1 MPDVDLS
8 TRPETQDARAP
19 PAGVGRGF
27 VQDAWYVA
35 ALSSELKAGALA
47 RYELLGEPVLL
58 GRDRTGAVFALRD
71 ICPHRAAPLSAGR
84 LVDDAAGAYPAI
96 ALDAA
101 KRPVDT
107 VTSNLGHLLG
117 TGLLTVALGL
127 LAFGY
132 AALHFL
138 IYLFDHGFSLAVM
151 FEDVLKR
158 PFVTVGFTALLLL
171 VPLALTSGKNA
182 VKRLG
187 FQKWTRLHQL
197 VYLSVALGALHYYW
211 GVKQDHTPPLI
222 YAGVIAALF
231 AVRFLKRR
239 PTKKQG
245 GPEKTS
251 PA

>member
-1 MPDVDLS
+1 MS
-8 TRPETQDARAP
+8 AGDARQTV
-19 PAGVGRGF
+19 PAVKAQAKGSYQPRRKAASLGWLVPAVTVGGLLPLA
-27 VQDAWYVA
+27 VLIWDAYT
-35 ALSSELKAGALA
+35 GAL
-47 RYELLGEPVLL
+47 
-58 GRDRTGAVFALRD
+58 GANP
-71 ICPHRAAPLSAGR
+71 IQRATLQ
-84 LVDDAAGAYPAI
+84 
-96 ALDAA
+96 
-101 KRPVDT
+101 
-107 VTSNLGHLLG
+107 
-117 TGLLTVALGL
+117 TGLLTLALLVASLACTPIRLLTGWKWPARIRKSLGL

-138 IYLFDHGFSLAVM
+138 IYLFDHGFSLGVM

-171 VPLALTSGKNA
+171 VPLALTSGKNS

-187 FQKWTRLHQL
+187 FQRWTRLHQL

-222 YAGVIAALF
+222 YAGVIAVLF
-231 AVRFLKRR
+231 AVRFLKRK